1 MLHFHKKVTLYS
13 TSLPATMTDT
23 APSALGVNHQMF
35 SQLAA
40 VSLPSITISLGQ
52 TADMTRHTLM
62 CLTFAIMKQSITQM
76 YQERMSTFTHSN
88 ISAKLS
94 FLIPCQ
100 TTERKETFYFTSPI
114 IRSSA
119 FFFLHQKY
127 LEVAAQE
134 LINVCVCVEDKNI
147 CFETAGRK
155 ECKSL

>member
-1 MLHFHKKVTLYS
+1 MKISKQQNTNTIKYKTNTANWSSRHYRTHYMLHFHKKVTLYS

-88 ISAKLS
+88 IPAKLS

-100 TTERKETFYFTSPI
+100 TTERKETFYFTSP
-114 IRSSA
+114 SFGLLL
-119 FFFLHQKY
+119 FFFFY
-127 LEVAAQE
+127 
-134 LINVCVCVEDKNI
+134 
-147 CFETAGRK
+147 TR
-155 ECKSL
+155 STSR